1 MPNVANDKAQ
11 LDENEAYSDLFEDLQ
26 SQVFELHDHA
36 WVVNLELDHS
46 PQQALLDGQILGEF
60 RRQLAVDIEFEA
72 VAIGDDMHIVP
83 IALIDLVYSQ
93 SVLDG
98 DDGRFVILRD
108 NQAVAAEATVLFASG
123 RMKVPS
129 A

>member
-1 MPNVANDKAQ
+1 M
-11 LDENEAYSDLFEDLQ
+11 
-26 SQVFELHDHA
+26 
-36 WVVNLELDHS
+36 NLELDHS
-46 PQQALLDGQILGEF
+46 LQQALLDGQVLGELL
-60 RRQLAVDIEFEA
+60 RQLAVDIEFEA

-83 IALIDLVYSQ
+83 IALFDLVYTQ

-98 DDGRFVILRD
+98 DNRRFVILRD
-108 NQAVAAEATVLFASG
+108 CKAVAAKTAVLSASG